1 MPERISGRFY
11 YYEPPIV
18 GAPDRFDG
26 LKRYN
31 GGPIWKMQAVMDKA
45 KPANSPNRQYSMER
59 TRNIGIA
66 AHIDAGKTTT
76 TERILFYTG
85 LIHKIGDVDDGNT
98 VTDWMEQERERGITI
113 TAAAVT
119 CFWTQKKED
128 GLYKTFTGVPYRVNI
143 IDTPGHVDF
152 TAEVERSMRVLDG
165 AVAVFCGV
173 AGVQPQSETVWRQAT
188 KYKVPRIAFVNK
200 MDRTGANFE
209 NALNDMRKKL
219 NAYAYPIYL
228 PIGAEDKFAGVID
241 VVNQKAIV
249 WGEGDVASEGLKY
262 EVKDIP
268 GELKEKARTALAEL
282 IDAVSNKDDVIADL
296 VLGDK
301 PVTPEALK
309 AGIRRLTCKIEL
321 VPVLCGSAFKKKG
334 VQPLV
339 DAVIDYLPSPLD
351 VPAAIGHEP
360 DSETAIEIP
369 SDDNAKFCSLAFKLW
384 TDVYAGK
391 LVFFR
396 VYSGQLKKG
405 DTIYNPRTRRRERI
419 SRLMVIQGSERKD
432 IDHVYAGDIAALVGV
447 RNITTGDTLC
457 DEDFDVALEPPT
469 FPEPVISM
477 AVEPK
482 TKADRDKMSEGLQ
495 RLAEEDPTFRCF
507 TNEETGQLIIAGMG
521 ELHLEIIRDRLFR
534 EFKVEAN
541 AGAPQLE
548 YRETITK
555 AAEGEGKFI
564 RQSGGRGQYGHALV
578 TVQPNEKGKG
588 VEVENKIVGGAIPK
602 EYIPAVIDGIEEA
615 IKGGVYAGF
624 QVIDIKVQIV
634 DGTFHEVDSN
644 ELAFKMA
651 GIFAL
656 KDAFKKAH
664 PILLEPIMKVEVT
677 TPDEYQGDLL
687 GDINRRR
694 GMITGIE
701 AKSGQTILNAQVP
714 LAEMFGYATAIRS
727 LSKGRASY
735 SMEPLTFEQVPTS
748 ILNTILDSAKSKP
761 AARS

>member
-1 MPERISGRFY
+1 LSDES
-11 YYEPPIV
+11 
-18 GAPDRFDG
+18 G
-26 LKRYN
+26 LKSQLQAA
-31 GGPIWKMQAVMDKA
+31 MQERSPV
-45 KPANSPNRQYSMER
+45 NSPNRQYTLER

-113 TAAAVT
+113 TSAAVT
-119 CFWTQKKED
+119 CFWTQKATKPGED
-128 GLYKTFTGVPYRVNI
+128 ALYKAFLNVGHRINI

-209 NALNDMRKKL
+209 NALNDMRTKL
-219 NAYAYPIYL
+219 KAYAYPIFL
-228 PIGAEDKFAGVID
+228 PIGAEDNFEGVID
-241 VVNQKAIV
+241 VVNQKAIW
-249 WGEGDVASEGLKY
+249 WGGGDVVNEGLNY
-262 EVKDIP
+262 EVKEIP
-268 GELKEKARTALAEL
+268 GALKEKAKAALAEL
-282 IDAVSNKDDVIADL
+282 IDAVSNKDDRMAEL
-296 VLGDK
+296 VLEEK
-301 PVTPEALK
+301 PVSPQELK
-309 AGIRRLTCKIEL
+309 AAIRRLTCRIEL
-321 VPVLCGSAFKKKG
+321 VPVLCGSAFKKKA
-334 VQPLV
+334 VQPLI
-339 DAVIDYLPSPLD
+339 DAVIDYLPSPL
-351 VPAAIGHEP
+351 
-360 DSETAIEIP
+360 EIP
-369 SDDNAKFCSLAFKLW
+369 PAEGTEPGTGNIVKIETSDTNKFCSLAFKLW
-384 TDVYAGK
+384 TDPYAGK

-396 VYSGQLKKG
+396 VYSGQVKKG
-405 DTIYNPRTRRRERI
+405 DTIYNPRTRKRDRV
-419 SRLMVIQGSERKD
+419 SRLMIIQGSERKD
-432 IDHVYAGDIAALVGV
+432 IDTAYSGDIAALVGL

-457 DEDFDVALEPPT
+457 REEFDVTLEPPT

-521 ELHLEIIRDRLFR
+521 ELHLEIIIDRLKR

-541 AGAPQLE
+541 VGAPQIA

-555 AAEGEGKFI
+555 PAEGEGKFI
-564 RQSGGRGQYGHALV
+564 RQSGGRGQYGHAV
-578 TVQPNEKGKG
+578 INVQPNEKGKG
-588 VEVENKIVGGAIPK
+588 VEIENKIVGGAIPR
-602 EYIPAVIDGIEEA
+602 EYIPAVVDGIEEA
-615 IKGGVYAGF
+615 IRGGVYAGY
-624 QVIDIKVQIV
+624 QVIDLKAQIV

-656 KDAFKKAH
+656 KDAMKKAG

-694 GMITGIE
+694 GVITGID
-701 AKSGQTILNAQVP
+701 AKGGQTVLNSQVP

-735 SMEPLTFEQVPTS
+735 SMEPLTFEQVPAS
-748 ILNTILDSAKSKP
+748 IEKAILDTAAKRP
-761 AARS
+761 AART

>member
-1 MPERISGRFY
+1 MRKNAEITKS
-11 YYEPPIV
+11 V
-18 GAPDRFDG
+18 
-26 LKRYN
+26 
-31 GGPIWKMQAVMDKA
+31 
-45 KPANSPNRQYSMER
+45 NSPNREYTLEH

-113 TAAAVT
+113 TSAAVT
-119 CFWTQKKED
+119 CFWTQKKEE
-128 GLYKTFTGVPYRVNI
+128 GLVKSFAGVPHRVNI

-188 KYKVPRIAFVNK
+188 KYNVPRIAFVNK

-209 NALNDMRKKL
+209 NALKDMRKKL
-219 NAYAYPIYL
+219 GAYAYPIFL
-228 PIGAEDKFAGVID
+228 PIGAEDKFEGVID
-241 VVNQKAIV
+241 VVNQKAIT
-249 WGEGDVASEGLKY
+249 WGDGEVVNEGLKY
-262 EVKDIP
+262 EVKEIP
-268 GELKEKARTALAEL
+268 ERLKKKAKTALAEL
-282 IDAVSNKDDVIADL
+282 IDAVSNKDDAIAELVIGEKPVEPL
-296 VLGDK
+296 VL
-301 PVTPEALK
+301 K
-309 AGIRRLTCKIEL
+309 AAIRRLTCKIEL

-334 VQPLV
+334 VQPLI
-339 DAVIDYLPSPLD
+339 DAIVDYLPGPLD
-351 VPAAIGHEP
+351 VPGAQGVEVATDKVVHIETS
-360 DSETAIEIP
+360 DS
-369 SDDNAKFCSLAFKLW
+369 NKFCSLAFKLW

-405 DTIYNPRTRRRERI
+405 DTIYNPRTRKRDRV
-419 SRLMVIQGSERKD
+419 SRLMIIQGSERKD
-432 IDHVYAGDIAALVGV
+432 IDRVYAGDIAALVGL
-447 RNITTGDTLC
+447 RNITTGDTLS
-457 DEDFDVALEPPT
+457 DEDYDVTLEPPT

-482 TKADRDKMSEGLQ
+482 TRADRDKMSEGLQ

-507 TNEETGQLIIAGMG
+507 HNEETGQLIIAGMG
-521 ELHLEIIRDRLFR
+521 ELHLEIICDRLKR
-534 EFKVEAN
+534 EFKVDCN
-541 AGAPQLE
+541 TGAPQIA

-555 AAEGEGKFI
+555 PADGEGKFI
-564 RQSGGRGQYGHALV
+564 RQSGGRGQYGHACV
-578 TVQPNEKGKG
+578 QVQPNEKGKG
-588 VEVENKIVGGAIPK
+588 VEIENKIVGGAIPR

-615 IKGGVYAGF
+615 IKGGVYAGY
-624 QVIDIKVQIV
+624 QVIDIKVQVV

-687 GDINRRR
+687 GDISRRR
-694 GMITGIE
+694 GHIVNIE

-735 SMEPLTFEQVPTS
+735 SMEPLTFEQVPKGV
-748 ILNTILDSAKSKP
+748 LGTILDAAAKKP
-761 AARS
+761 AART

>member
-1 MPERISGRFY
+1 MSDVADIN
-11 YYEPPIV
+11 
-18 GAPDRFDG
+18 AT
-26 LKRYN
+26 L
-31 GGPIWKMQAVMDKA
+31 
-45 KPANSPNRQYSMER
+45 NSPNRQFALER

-113 TAAAVT
+113 TSAAVT
-119 CFWTQKKED
+119 CFWTQKKEE
-128 GLYKTFTGVPYRVNI
+128 GLFKSREGIGHRINI

-219 NAYAYPIYL
+219 NAYAYPIML
-228 PIGAEDKFAGVID
+228 PISAEEDFRGVID
-241 VVNQKAIV
+241 IVNQKAVI
-249 WGEGDVASEGLKY
+249 WGPGDVPNEGLKY
-262 EVKDIP
+262 EIKDIP
-268 GELKEKARTALAEL
+268 AELQDKAKAALAEL
-282 IDAVSNKDDVIADL
+282 IDAVSNKDDHIAEM
-296 VLGDK
+296 VLEEK
-301 PVTPEALK
+301 PITPAELK
-309 AGIRRLTCKIEL
+309 AAIRRLTCKIEF

-334 VQPLV
+334 VQVLV
-339 DAVIDYLPSPLD
+339 DAVVDYLPSPLD
-351 VPAAIGHEP
+351 IPPAVGHIP
-360 DSETAIEIP
+360 DSEEQALVEP
-369 SDDNAKFCSLAFKLW
+369 NDNSKFCSLAFKLW
-384 TDVYAGK
+384 TDPYAGK

-396 VYSGQLKKG
+396 VYSGCLRKG
-405 DTIYNPRTRRRERI
+405 DTIYNPRTRRRERV

-432 IDHVYAGDIAALVGV
+432 IDAVYSGDIAALVGL

-457 DEDFDVALEPPT
+457 DEEYDVWLEPPT

-477 AVEPK
+477 AIEPK
-482 TKADRDKMSEGLQ
+482 TKADRDKMSDGLQ
-495 RLAEEDPTFRCF
+495 RLAEEDPTFRVF

-521 ELHLEIIRDRLFR
+521 ELHLEIIRDRLKR
-534 EFKVEAN
+534 EFKVEAD
-541 AGAPQLE
+541 AGAPQIAF
-548 YRETITK
+548 RETITK
-555 AAEGEGKFI
+555 AADGEGKFI
-564 RQSGGRGQYGHALV
+564 RQSGGRGQYGHACV
-578 TVQPNEKGKG
+578 KVEPNEKGKG
-588 VEVENKIVGGAIPK
+588 VEVLDEIVGGAIPR
-602 EYIPAVIDGIEEA
+602 EYIPAVEDGIREA
-615 IKGGVYAGF
+615 IKGGVYAGY
-624 QVIDIKVQIV
+624 QVIDIKVSIV
-634 DGTFHEVDSN
+634 DGSFHEVDSN

-656 KDAFKKAH
+656 KDAFLKAG
-664 PILLEPIMKVEVT
+664 PKLLEPIMKVEVA

-694 GMITGIE
+694 GVIHGVD
-701 AKSGQTILNAQVP
+701 AKAGQTVVTANVP
-714 LAEMFGYATAIRS
+714 LKEMFGYATAIRS

-735 SMEPLTFEQVPTS
+735 SMEPSAFEEVPS
-748 ILNTILDSAKSKP
+748 SVLSEVLDAAKKRP
-761 AARS
+761 AART

>member
-1 MPERISGRFY
+1 
-11 YYEPPIV
+11 
-18 GAPDRFDG
+18 
-26 LKRYN
+26 
-31 GGPIWKMQAVMDKA
+31 MQAAEMDKT
-45 KPANSPNRQYSMER
+45 KPANSPNRQYTMER

-98 VTDWMEQERERGITI
+98 VTDWMEQEKERGITI
-113 TAAAVT
+113 TSAAVT
-119 CFWTQKKED
+119 CFWTQKTAKPGED
-128 GLYKTFTGVPYRVNI
+128 KIYKAFNNIPHRINI

-188 KYKVPRIAFVNK
+188 KYKVPRIAFINK
-200 MDRTGANFE
+200 MDRIGANFD
-209 NALNDMRKKL
+209 NALADMRNKL
-219 NAYAYPIYL
+219 KAYAFPIFL
-228 PIGAEDKFAGVID
+228 PIGAGPTEHDNKPIAGGFEGVID
-241 VVNQKAIV
+241 IVNQKAV
-249 WGEGDVASEGLKY
+249 QWGPGEANEGLNY
-262 EVKDIP
+262 EVTDIP
-268 GELKEKARTALAEL
+268 PEHQERAKAALAEL
-282 IDAVSNKDDVIADL
+282 IDAVSNKDDTIANL
-296 VLGDK
+296 VLEDK
-301 PVTPEALK
+301 PVDAVALK
-309 AGIRRLTCKIEL
+309 AAIRRLTCKIEL

-334 VQPLV
+334 VQVLV
-339 DAVIDYLPSPLD
+339 DSVVDYLPSPLD
-351 VPAAIGHEP
+351 VPGAEGLEP
-360 DSETAIEIP
+360 GTDTVVHVET
-369 SDDNAKFCSLAFKLW
+369 SDNNKFCSLAFKLW
-384 TDVYAGK
+384 TDPYAGK

-405 DTIYNPRTRRRERI
+405 DTIYNPRTRKRERV

-432 IDHVYAGDIAALVGV
+432 INEVYAGDIAALVGL

-457 DEDFDVALEPPT
+457 DEEYDVTLEPPT

-482 TKADRDKMSEGLQ
+482 TKQDRDKLSEGLQ

-507 TNEETGQLIIAGMG
+507 TNEETSQLIIAGMG
-521 ELHLEIIRDRLFR
+521 ELHLEIIIDRLKR

-541 AGAPQLE
+541 TGAPQIA

-555 AAEGEGKFI
+555 KAEGEGKFI
-564 RQSGGRGQYGHALV
+564 RQSGGKGQYGHACI
-578 TVQPNEKGKG
+578 TVEPNEKGKG
-588 VEVENKIVGGAIPK
+588 VEVVDEIVGGSIPK
-602 EYIPAVIDGIEEA
+602 EYIPAVISGIEEA
-615 IKGGVYAGF
+615 IKGGVYAGY
-624 QVIDIKVQIV
+624 QVIDIKVEVV
-634 DGTFHEVDSN
+634 DGSFHEVDSN
-644 ELAFKMA
+644 ELAFRMA

-656 KDAFKKAH
+656 KDAFKKAG
-664 PILLEPIMKVEVT
+664 PILLEPIMKVECD

-694 GMITGIE
+694 GTIVSIE
-701 AKSGQTILNAQVP
+701 AKNGNTLLNAQVP

-735 SMEPLTFEQVPTS
+735 SMEPLTFAQVPNS
-748 ILNTILDSAKSKP
+748 VLNQILEVAAKKP
-761 AARS
+761 AART

>member
-1 MPERISGRFY
+1 ME
-11 YYEPPIV
+11 
-18 GAPDRFDG
+18 
-26 LKRYN
+26 
-31 GGPIWKMQAVMDKA
+31 AVAEKTKSVSTTAA
-45 KPANSPNRQYSMER
+45 KPGSANSPSRQYPMER

-85 LIHKIGDVDDGNT
+85 LIHKMGDVDDGNT

-113 TAAAVT
+113 TSAATT
-119 CFWTQKKED
+119 CYWTQKED
-128 GLYKTFTGVPYRVNI
+128 GTYKAFQNVPHRVNI

-188 KYKVPRIAFVNK
+188 KYRVPRIAFVNK

-219 NAYAYPIYL
+219 GAYAYPIFL
-228 PIGAEDKFAGVID
+228 PIGKEDYFTGVID
-241 VVNQKAIV
+241 IVNQKAIV
-249 WGEGDVASEGLKY
+249 YDDNDEVGLKY
-262 EVKDIP
+262 AVTDIP
-268 GELKEKARTALAEL
+268 AELKDAAGAAYAEL
-282 IDAVSNKDDVIADL
+282 VDAVSNKDDKIAELVIEN
-296 VLGDK
+296 K
-301 PVTPEALK
+301 PITAQELK
-309 AGIRRLTCKIEL
+309 AAIRRLTCKIEL
-321 VPVLCGSAFKKKG
+321 IPVLCGSAFKKRG

-339 DAVIDYLPSPLD
+339 DAVVDYLPSPLD
-351 VPAAIGHEP
+351 IPAATGMVPGTE
-360 DSETAIEIP
+360 EKVEVL

-384 TDVYAGK
+384 TDPYVGK

-405 DTIYNPRTRRRERI
+405 DTIYNPRTRKRERV
-419 SRLMVIQGSERKD
+419 SRVMMIQADKR
-432 IDHVYAGDIAALVGV
+432 IDVETTYAGDIAALVGL

-457 DEDFDVALEPPT
+457 DEDLELTLEPPT

-482 TKADRDKMSEGLQ
+482 TKADREKMSEGLQ

-534 EFKVEAN
+534 EFKVSAN
-541 AGAPQLE
+541 AGAPQIA

-555 AAEGEGKFI
+555 SAEGEGKFI
-564 RQSGGRGQYGHALV
+564 RQSGGRGQYGHAV
-578 TVQPNEKGKG
+578 VIIEPNERGKG
-588 VEVENKIVGGAIPK
+588 VEIENKIVGGAIPK
-602 EYIPAVIDGIEEA
+602 EYIPAVIDGVEEA
-615 IKGGVYAGF
+615 IAGGVLAGYP
-624 QVIDIKVQIV
+624 VVDIKVAV
-634 DGTFHEVDSN
+634 TDGTFHEVDSS

-651 GIFAL
+651 GIFAV
-656 KDAFKKAH
+656 KEAAKKANV
-664 PILLEPIMKVEVT
+664 ILLEPIMKVEVT

-687 GDINRRR
+687 GDLNRRR
-694 GMITGIE
+694 GKIMSIE
-701 AKSGQTILNAQVP
+701 AKDSSTILNAEVP
-714 LAEMFGYATAIRS
+714 LSEMFGYATAIRS
-727 LSKGRASY
+727 LSKGRAAY
-735 SMEPLTFEQVPTS
+735 SMEPYRFEQVPNS
-748 ILNTILDSAKSKP
+748 IVTTILDSAKSKP
-761 AARS
+761 PPRS

>member
-1 MPERISGRFY
+1 
-11 YYEPPIV
+11 
-18 GAPDRFDG
+18 
-26 LKRYN
+26 
-31 GGPIWKMQAVMDKA
+31 
-45 KPANSPNRQYSMER
+45 MER

-113 TAAAVT
+113 TSAAVT
-119 CFWTQKKED
+119 CFWTQKQEA
-128 GLYKTFTGVPYRVNI
+128 GLEKLFAGVPHRINI

-200 MDRTGANFE
+200 MDRTGANFD
-209 NALNDMRKKL
+209 NAVDDMRKKL
-219 NAYAYPIYL
+219 GAYAYPIYI
-228 PIGAEDKFAGVID
+228 PIGAEENLEGLID
-241 VVNQKAIV
+241 LVNQKAV
-249 WGEGDVASEGLKY
+249 MWGAGDVTNEGLKY
-262 EVKDIP
+262 EIVDIP
-268 GELKEKARTALAEL
+268 ETHREKANAARIEL
-282 IDAVSNKDDVIADL
+282 IEAVSNKDEVLADF
-296 VLGDK
+296 VLEDK
-301 PVTPEALK
+301 PIDIPTLK
-309 AGIRRLTCKIEL
+309 AAIRRLTCKIEL
-321 VPVLCGSAFKKKG
+321 IPVLCGSAFKKKG
-334 VQPLV
+334 VQLLI

-351 VPAAIGHEP
+351 IPPAEGHQPGAE
-360 DSETAIEIP
+360 ARIEIQ
-369 SDDNAKFCSLAFKLW
+369 SDDRAKFCSLAFKLW
-384 TDVYAGK
+384 TDPYAGK

-405 DTIYNPRTRRRERI
+405 DTIYNPRTRKRERV
-419 SRLMVIQGSERKD
+419 SRLMVIQGGERKD
-432 IDHVYAGDIAALVGV
+432 VDQANSGDIAALVGL

-457 DEDFDVALEPPT
+457 DEDFDIMLEPPT

-495 RLAEEDPTFRCF
+495 RLSEEDPTFRCF

-521 ELHLEIIRDRLFR
+521 ELHLEIIIDRLKR

-541 AGAPQLE
+541 SGAPQIA
-548 YRETITK
+548 YRETITRP
-555 AAEGEGKFI
+555 AEGEGKFI
-564 RQSGGRGQYGHALV
+564 RQSGGRGQYGHAV
-578 TVQPNEKGKG
+578 INVEPHEKGKG
-588 VEVENKIVGGAIPK
+588 IEIENKIVGGTIPK
-602 EYIPAVIDGIEEA
+602 EYVPAVIDGIEEA
-615 IKGGVYAGF
+615 CRSGVYAGY
-624 QVIDIKVQIV
+624 QVIDMKVSVV
-634 DGTFHEVDSN
+634 DGSFHEVDSN

-656 KDAFKKAH
+656 KDAFKKAA
-664 PILLEPIMKVEVT
+664 PIILEPIMKVELT

-694 GMITGIE
+694 GVITGID
-701 AKSGQTILNAQVP
+701 AKAGQTVLNAHVP

-735 SMEPLTFEQVPTS
+735 SMEPLTFEAVPAQ
-748 ILNTILDSAKSKP
+748 IAAQILDTAAKRP
-761 AARS
+761 AART

>member
-1 MPERISGRFY
+1 
-11 YYEPPIV
+11 
-18 GAPDRFDG
+18 
-26 LKRYN
+26 
-31 GGPIWKMQAVMDKA
+31 MDKP
-45 KPANSPNRQYSMER
+45 KSVNSPKRQYTMEC

-113 TAAAVT
+113 TSAAVT
-119 CFWTQKKED
+119 CFWTQKKEE
-128 GLYKTFTGVPYRVNI
+128 GLAKSFAGIAHRINI

-219 NAYAYPIYL
+219 GAYAYPVYL
-228 PIGAEDKFAGVID
+228 PIGAEDKFEGVID

-249 WGEGDVASEGLKY
+249 WGAGDVVNEGLKY
-262 EVKDIP
+262 EVKEIP
-268 GELKEKARTALAEL
+268 DHLKDKAKIALTEL
-282 IDAVSNKDDVIADL
+282 IDAVSNKDDAIAELVIEERAIEPL
-296 VLGDK
+296 VL
-301 PVTPEALK
+301 K
-309 AGIRRLTCKIEL
+309 AAIRRLTCKIEL

-334 VQPLV
+334 VQPLI
-339 DAVIDYLPSPLD
+339 DAVVDYLPSPLD
-351 VPAAIGHEP
+351 IPAAEGTEP
-360 DSETAIEIP
+360 GTDNVVRVEA
-369 SDDNAKFCSLAFKLW
+369 DDNNKFCSLAFKLW
-384 TDVYAGK
+384 TDTYAGK

-396 VYSGQLKKG
+396 VYSGTLKKG
-405 DTIYNPRTRRRERI
+405 ETIYNPRSRKRERV
-419 SRLMVIQGSERKD
+419 SRLMMIQGSERKD
-432 IDHVYAGDIAALVGV
+432 VDQVFSGDIAALVGL
-447 RNITTGDTLC
+447 RNIWTGDTLC
-457 DEDFDVALEPPT
+457 DEDFDVMLEPPT

-477 AVEPK
+477 AIEPK
-482 TKADRDKMSEGLQ
+482 TKADRDKMGEGLQ

-541 AGAPQLE
+541 AGAPQIA

-555 AAEGEGKFI
+555 PAEGEGKFI
-564 RQSGGRGQYGHALV
+564 RQSGGRGQYGHAIIQI
-578 TVQPNEKGKG
+578 QPNEKGKG
-588 VEVENKIVGGAIPK
+588 VEIENKIVGGAIPR

-615 IKGGVYAGF
+615 IRGGVYAGY
-624 QVIDIKVQIV
+624 QVIDLKAQIV

-656 KDAFKKAH
+656 KDAFKKAN

-694 GMITGIE
+694 GTITGIE
-701 AKSGQTILNAQVP
+701 AKSGQTILNAEVP

-735 SMEPLTFEQVPTS
+735 SMEPLTFEQVPSS
-748 ILNTILDSAKSKP
+748 ILNAILDSAKSKQP
-761 AARS
+761 PRS

>member
-1 MPERISGRFY
+1 MSAEVKSP
-11 YYEPPIV
+11 
-18 GAPDRFDG
+18 
-26 LKRYN
+26 
-31 GGPIWKMQAVMDKA
+31 
-45 KPANSPNRQYSMER
+45 NSPTREYTLER

-98 VTDWMEQERERGITI
+98 VTDWMEQEKERGITI
-113 TAAAVT
+113 TSAAVT
-119 CFWTQKKED
+119 CFWTQKCAKPGED
-128 GLYKTFTGVPYRVNI
+128 QVYKAFKDISHRVNI

-188 KYKVPRIAFVNK
+188 KYNVPRIAFVNK
-200 MDRTGANFE
+200 MDRMGANFE
-209 NALNDMRKKL
+209 NALNDMRTKL
-219 NAYAYPIYL
+219 KAYAFPIFL
-228 PIGAEDKFAGVID
+228 PLGQGPVEAEGRPVDGGFEGVID
-241 VVNQKAIV
+241 VVNQKTIY
-249 WGEGDVASEGLKY
+249 WGPGEANEGLNY
-262 EVKDIP
+262 EIKEIAAADKDR
-268 GELKEKARTALAEL
+268 AQAALAEL
-282 IDAVSNKDDVIADL
+282 IDAVSNKDDEIANL
-296 VLGDK
+296 VLEEK
-301 PVTPEALK
+301 PITAPILK
-309 AGIRRLTCKIEL
+309 AAIRRLTCKIEL
-321 VPVLCGSAFKKKG
+321 VPVLCGSAFKKKA
-334 VQPLV
+334 VQVLV

-351 VPAAIGHEP
+351 IPGATGHELGTEVVVNVP
-360 DSETAIEIP
+360 TNDHE
-369 SDDNAKFCSLAFKLW
+369 KFCSLAFKLW
-384 TDVYAGK
+384 TDPYAGK

-396 VYSGQLKKG
+396 VYSGHLKKG
-405 DTIYNPRTRRRERI
+405 DNIYNPRTRKRERV

-432 IDHVYAGDIAALVGV
+432 INEVFAGDIAALVGL

-457 DEDFDVALEPPT
+457 DEDFDVTLEPPT

-482 TKADRDKMSEGLQ
+482 TKQDRDKLSEGLQ

-521 ELHLEIIRDRLFR
+521 ELHLEIIVDRLKR

-541 AGAPQLE
+541 TGAPQIA

-555 AAEGEGKFI
+555 EAEGEGKFI
-564 RQSGGRGQYGHALV
+564 RQSGGKGQYGHACIKV
-578 TVQPNEKGKG
+578 YPNEKGKG
-588 VEVENKIVGGAIPK
+588 VEVVDEIVGGAIPK
-602 EYIPAVIDGIEEA
+602 EFIPKVIDGIEEA
-615 IKGGVYAGF
+615 IKGGVYAGY
-624 QVIDIKVQIV
+624 QVIDIKVEVV
-634 DGTFHEVDSN
+634 DGSFHEVDSN
-644 ELAFKMA
+644 ELAFRMA

-656 KDAFKKAH
+656 KDAFKKAG
-664 PILLEPIMKVEVT
+664 PILLEPLMKVECT

-694 GMITGIE
+694 GTIVSIE
-701 AKSGQTILNAQVP
+701 AKNGQTVLNANVP

-735 SMEPLTFEQVPTS
+735 SMEPLTFAQVPNSVLT
-748 ILNTILDSAKSKP
+748 TILDAAAKKP
-761 AARS
+761 AART

>member
-1 MPERISGRFY
+1 ME
-11 YYEPPIV
+11 
-18 GAPDRFDG
+18 A
-26 LKRYN
+26 
-31 GGPIWKMQAVMDKA
+31 AVDSK
-45 KPANSPNRQYSMER
+45 KSVNSPGRSYSMER

-85 LIHKIGDVDDGNT
+85 LIHKMGDVDDGNT

-113 TAAAVT
+113 TSAATT
-119 CFWTQKKED
+119 CYWTQKDD
-128 GLYKTFTGVPYRVNI
+128 GVDKLFTGIAHRINI

-200 MDRTGANFE
+200 MDRIGANFE
-209 NALNDMRKKL
+209 NAVAEMRKKL
-219 NAYAYPIYL
+219 GAYAYPVVI
-228 PIGAEDKFAGVID
+228 PIGKEDYLKGVID
-241 VVNQKAIV
+241 IVSEKAIIYDD
-249 WGEGDVASEGLKY
+249 GDAIGLNYHVTEVPEEYKERVAA
-262 EVKDIP
+262 
-268 GELKEKARTALAEL
+268 ARAEL
-282 IDAVSNKDDVIADL
+282 IDAISNKDDAIAELVIENKPISVA
-296 VLGDK
+296 VLK
-301 PVTPEALK
+301 NA
-309 AGIRRLTCKIEL
+309 IRRLTCKIEL

-351 VPAAIGHEP
+351 IPPAVGLEP
-360 DSETAIEIP
+360 GNETNKIEVP
-369 SDDNAKFCSLAFKLW
+369 SDDNGKFCSLAFKLW
-384 TDVYAGK
+384 TDPFVGK
-391 LVFFR
+391 LIFFR

-405 DTIYNPRTRRRERI
+405 DTIYNPRTRKRERV
-419 SRLMVIQGSERKD
+419 SRVMMIQADKR
-432 IDHVYAGDIAALVGV
+432 IDVETTFAGDIAALVGL

-457 DEDFDVALEPPT
+457 DENFDIILEPPT

-482 TKADRDKMSEGLQ
+482 TKQDREKMGEGLQ

-541 AGAPQLE
+541 SGAPQIA

-555 AAEGEGKFI
+555 SAEGEGKFI

-578 TVQPNEKGKG
+578 TIQPNERGKG
-588 VEVENKIVGGAIPK
+588 IEVENKIVGGAIPK
-602 EYIPAVIDGIEEA
+602 EYIPAVIDGVEEA
-615 IKGGVYAGF
+615 IKGGVMAGY
-624 QVIDIKVQIV
+624 QMVDVKVQVV
-634 DGTFHEVDSN
+634 DGSFHEVDSN

-651 GIFAL
+651 GIFAF
-656 KDAFKKAH
+656 KDACKKAF

-687 GDINRRR
+687 GDLNRRR
-694 GMITGIE
+694 GRIISIE
-701 AKSGQTILNAQVP
+701 NKNNSTILFSEVP

-727 LSKGRASY
+727 LSKGRAAY
-735 SMEPLTFEQVPTS
+735 SMEPFSFEQVPAS
-748 ILNTILDSAKSKP
+748 IVATIMDTVKVKP
-761 AARS
+761 SRT

>member
-1 MPERISGRFY
+1 MADNTTDNKA
-11 YYEPPIV
+11 V
-18 GAPDRFDG
+18 NAPG
-26 LKRYN
+26 
-31 GGPIWKMQAVMDKA
+31 
-45 KPANSPNRQYSMER
+45 RQYTMEH

-113 TAAAVT
+113 TSAAVT
-119 CFWTQKKED
+119 CFWTQKNEPGIEK
-128 GLYKTFTGVPYRVNI
+128 LFTGVGHRVNI

-209 NALNDMRKKL
+209 NALHDMRKKL
-219 NAYAYPIYL
+219 NAYAYPVYL
-228 PIGAEDKFAGVID
+228 PIGAEEKFAGVID
-241 VVNQKAIV
+241 VVNQKAIY
-249 WGEGDVASEGLKY
+249 WGEGDIEKEGLRY
-262 EVKDIP
+262 EIREVPDA
-268 GELKEKARTALAEL
+268 LKEKAAEALHEL
-282 IDAVSNKDDVIADL
+282 VDAVANKDDAIAELVIEE
-296 VLGDK
+296 K
-301 PVTPEALK
+301 PVSAQQLK
-309 AGIRRLTCKIEL
+309 AAIRRLTVKIEM
-321 VPVLCGSAFKKKG
+321 VPVIPGSAFKKKG
-334 VQPLV
+334 VQPLI

-351 VPAAIGHEP
+351 IPAAEGVEP
-360 DSETAIEIP
+360 GTENVVKVDA
-369 SDDNAKFCSLAFKLW
+369 SDFNKFCSLAFKLW
-384 TDVYAGK
+384 TDPYAGK

-405 DTIYNPRTRRRERI
+405 DTIYNPRTRKRERV
-419 SRLMVIQGSERKD
+419 SRLMIIQGSERKD
-432 IDHVYAGDIAALVGV
+432 VEQVYAGDIAALVGL

-457 DEDFDVALEPPT
+457 DENFDITLEPPT

-482 TKADRDKMSEGLQ
+482 TKADRDKLGEGLQ
-495 RLAEEDPTFRCF
+495 RLAEEDPTFRCY
-507 TNEETGQLIIAGMG
+507 TNEDTSQLIIAGMG
-521 ELHLEIIRDRLFR
+521 ELHLDIIIDRLKR
-534 EFKVEAN
+534 EFKVDA
-541 AGAPQLE
+541 ATGAPQIA

-555 AAEGEGKFI
+555 KADGEGKYI
-564 RQSGGRGQYGHALV
+564 RQSGGRGQYGHACIHV
-578 TVQPNEKGKG
+578 APNEKGKG
-588 VEVENKIVGGAIPK
+588 IEIENDIVGGAVPK
-602 EYIPAVIDGIEEA
+602 EFIPAIIDGINEA
-615 IKGGVYAGF
+615 CHSGVYAGY
-624 QVIDIKVQIV
+624 QVIDMKVSIY
-634 DGTFHEVDSN
+634 DGSFHEVDSN

-651 GIFAL
+651 GIFAV
-656 KDAFKKAH
+656 KDAFKKAG

-694 GMITGIE
+694 GTIFGID
-701 AKSGQTILNAQVP
+701 AKNGQTILNANVP

-735 SMEPLTFEQVPTS
+735 SMEPLNFEQVPQS
-748 ILNTILDSAKSKP
+748 VLNVILEAAGKKP

>member
-1 MPERISGRFY
+1 MSDVSAINTT
-11 YYEPPIV
+11 
-18 GAPDRFDG
+18 
-26 LKRYN
+26 L
-31 GGPIWKMQAVMDKA
+31 
-45 KPANSPNRQYSMER
+45 NSPSRQYALER

-98 VTDWMEQERERGITI
+98 VTDWMEQEKERGITI
-113 TAAAVT
+113 TSAAVT
-119 CFWTQKKED
+119 CFWTQKKEE
-128 GLYKTFTGVPYRVNI
+128 GLFKSREGLAHRINI

-219 NAYAYPIYL
+219 NAYAFPVML
-228 PIGAEDKFAGVID
+228 PIGAEENFQGVID
-241 VVNQKAIV
+241 LVNQKAIV
-249 WGEGDVASEGLKY
+249 WGRGDIENEGLKF
-262 EVKDIP
+262 EITEIPAEFKD
-268 GELKEKARTALAEL
+268 KAEAGLAEL
-282 IDAVSNKDDVIADL
+282 IDAVSNKDDRIAEM
-296 VLGDK
+296 VLEEK
-301 PVTPEALK
+301 PISATELK
-309 AGIRRLTCKIEL
+309 DAIRRLTCKIEM

-334 VQPLV
+334 VQVLV

-351 VPAAIGHEP
+351 IPAAVGHVPGSDELETVEP
-360 DSETAIEIP
+360 NDH
-369 SDDNAKFCSLAFKLW
+369 NKFCSLAFKLW
-384 TDVYAGK
+384 TDPYAGK

-396 VYSGQLKKG
+396 VYSGCLRKG
-405 DTIYNPRTRRRERI
+405 DNIYNPRTRRRERV

-432 IDHVYAGDIAALVGV
+432 IDAVYSGDIAALVGL
-447 RNITTGDTLC
+447 RNITTGDTVC
-457 DEDFDVALEPPT
+457 DEAYDVMLEPPT

-477 AVEPK
+477 AIEPK

-495 RLAEEDPTFRCF
+495 RLAEEDPTFRVF

-521 ELHLEIIRDRLFR
+521 ELHLEIIRDRLKR
-534 EFKVEAN
+534 EFKVEAD
-541 AGAPQLE
+541 AGAPQIAF
-548 YRETITK
+548 RETITK
-555 AAEGEGKFI
+555 AADGEGKFI
-564 RQSGGRGQYGHALV
+564 RQSGGRGQYGHACV
-578 TVQPNEKGKG
+578 KIEPNEKGKG
-588 VEVENKIVGGAIPK
+588 VEVIDDIVGGSIPR
-602 EYIPAVIDGIEEA
+602 EFIPAVEDGIREA
-615 IKGGVYAGF
+615 IKSGVFAGY
-624 QVIDIKVQIV
+624 QVIDIKVSIV
-634 DGTFHEVDSN
+634 DGSFHEVDSN

-656 KDAFKKAH
+656 KDAFPKAG
-664 PILLEPIMKVEVT
+664 PKLLEPIMKVEVA
-677 TPDEYQGDLL
+677 TPDEYQGDIL

-694 GMITGIE
+694 GVIQGVD
-701 AKSGQTILNAQVP
+701 AKAGQTVVTANVP
-714 LAEMFGYATAIRS
+714 LKEMFGYATAIRS

-735 SMEPLTFEQVPTS
+735 SMEPSAFEEVPS
-748 ILNTILDSAKSKP
+748 SVLSEIMDAAKKRP

>member
-1 MPERISGRFY
+1 MSAE
-11 YYEPPIV
+11 
-18 GAPDRFDG
+18 
-26 LKRYN
+26 
-31 GGPIWKMQAVMDKA
+31 A
-45 KPANSPNRQYSMER
+45 KPVNSPHREYTLER

-98 VTDWMEQERERGITI
+98 VTDWMEQEKERGITI
-113 TAAAVT
+113 TSAAVT
-119 CFWTQKKED
+119 CFWTQKSTKSGEGD
-128 GLYKTFTGVPYRVNI
+128 IYKAFKDVAHRINI

-188 KYKVPRIAFVNK
+188 KYHVPRIAFVNK
-200 MDRTGANFE
+200 MDRTGANFD
-209 NALNDMRKKL
+209 NALADMRNKL
-219 NAYAYPIYL
+219 KAYAFPIFL
-228 PIGAEDKFAGVID
+228 PIGAEDNFAGLVD
-241 VVNQKAIV
+241 VVNQKCF
-249 WGEGDVASEGLKY
+249 WFGEGDVTNEGLNY
-262 EVKDIP
+262 DVREIP
-268 GELKEKARTALAEL
+268 AEHQARAQAALAEL
-282 IDAVSNKDDVIADL
+282 IEAVSNKDDTIAEF
-296 VLGDK
+296 VLEEK
-301 PVTPEALK
+301 PIDAAALK
-309 AGIRRLTCKIEL
+309 AAIRRLTCKIEL

-334 VQPLV
+334 VQMLM
-339 DAVIDYLPSPLD
+339 DAVVDYLPSPLD
-351 VPAAIGHEP
+351 VPGAEGHEP
-360 DSETAIEIP
+360 GTENKVAVHT
-369 SDDNAKFCSLAFKLW
+369 DDNGKFCSLAFKLW
-384 TDVYAGK
+384 TDTYAGK

-396 VYSGQLKKG
+396 VYSGHLKKG
-405 DTIYNPRTRRRERI
+405 DTIYNPRTRKRERV

-432 IDHVYAGDIAALVGV
+432 IGEVFAGDIAALVGL

-482 TKADRDKMSEGLQ
+482 TKQDRDKLSEGLQ

-521 ELHLEIIRDRLFR
+521 ELHLEIIIDRLKR

-541 AGAPQLE
+541 TGAPQIA

-555 AAEGEGKFI
+555 KAEGEGKFI
-564 RQSGGRGQYGHALV
+564 RQSGGKGQYGHACI
-578 TVQPNEKGKG
+578 TVAPNEKGKG
-588 VEVENKIVGGAIPK
+588 VEVVDEIVGGSIPK

-615 IKGGVYAGF
+615 IKGGVYAGY
-624 QVIDIKVQIV
+624 QVIDIKVEVV
-634 DGTFHEVDSN
+634 DGSFHEVDSN
-644 ELAFKMA
+644 ELAFRMA

-656 KDAFKKAH
+656 KDAFKKAS
-664 PILLEPIMKVEVT
+664 PILLEPLMKVECT

-694 GMITGIE
+694 GTIVSIE
-701 AKSGQTILNAQVP
+701 AKNGQTVLNAQVP

-735 SMEPLTFEQVPTS
+735 SMEPLTFAQVPNSVLT
-748 ILNTILDSAKSKP
+748 TIMDAAAKKP
-761 AARS
+761 AART

>member
-1 MPERISGRFY
+1 MPD
-11 YYEPPIV
+11 
-18 GAPDRFDG
+18 ATTPDT
-26 LKRYN
+26 
-31 GGPIWKMQAVMDKA
+31 
-45 KPANSPNRQYSMER
+45 KPVNSPNREYTLER

-98 VTDWMEQERERGITI
+98 VTDWMEQEKERGITI
-113 TAAAVT
+113 TSAAVT
-119 CFWTQKKED
+119 CFWTQKSVKPGED
-128 GLYKTFTGVPYRVNI
+128 QIYKAFKDIPHRINI

-209 NALNDMRKKL
+209 NALNDMRTKL
-219 NAYAYPIYL
+219 RAYAFPIFL
-228 PIGAEDKFAGVID
+228 PIGAGPNEAEGRAVTDGFEGVID
-241 VVNQKAIV
+241 VVNQKAIY
-249 WGEGDVASEGLKY
+249 WGPTEANEGLNY
-262 EVKDIP
+262 EVKEIP
-268 GELKEKARTALAEL
+268 DALKEKAKSALREL
-282 IDAVSNKDDVIADL
+282 IDAVSNKDDSIAEL
-296 VLGDK
+296 VLEDK
-301 PVTPEALK
+301 PIEPAVLK
-309 AGIRRLTCKIEL
+309 AAIRRLTCKIEL

-334 VQPLV
+334 VQVLV
-339 DAVIDYLPSPLD
+339 DAVVDYLPSPLD
-351 VPAAIGHEP
+351 VPSAEGLEP
-360 DSETAIEIP
+360 GTENVVHVPTG
-369 SDDNAKFCSLAFKLW
+369 DNNQFCSLAFKLW
-384 TDVYAGK
+384 TDPYAGK

-405 DTIYNPRTRRRERI
+405 DTIYNPRTRKRERV

-432 IDHVYAGDIAALVGV
+432 INEVYSGDIASLVGL

-457 DEDFDVALEPPT
+457 DEDFDVTLEPPT

-482 TKADRDKMSEGLQ
+482 TKQDRDKMGEGLA

-507 TNEETGQLIIAGMG
+507 TNPETSQLIIAGMG
-521 ELHLEIIRDRLFR
+521 ELHLEIIIDRLKR
-534 EFKVEAN
+534 EFKVEAST
-541 AGAPQLE
+541 GAPQIA

-555 AAEGEGKFI
+555 SAEGEGKFI
-564 RQSGGRGQYGHALV
+564 RQSGGRGQYGHALIK
-578 TVQPNEKGKG
+578 VQPNEKGKG
-588 VEVENKIVGGAIPK
+588 IEVTNEIVGGAIPK

-615 IKGGVYAGF
+615 IRGGVYAGF
-624 QVIDIKVQIV
+624 QVIDIKVQVV

-656 KDAFKKAH
+656 KDAFKKAN
-664 PILLEPIMKVEVT
+664 PILLEPIMKVELT
-677 TPDEYQGDLL
+677 TPDEYQGDLI
-687 GDINRRR
+687 GDVTRRR
-694 GMITGIE
+694 GMIVNIE
-701 AKSGQTILNAQVP
+701 AKQGQTIVNAQVP

-735 SMEPLTFEQVPTS
+735 SMEPLTFEQVPNSVLT
-748 ILNTILDSAKSKP
+748 TILDAASKKP
-761 AARS
+761 AART